1 MHDRSAGSRTGRS
14 AADGDGGGRAVS
26 GEDAADA
33 KADDEDVVRAGDWR
47 MIDDYCARPSR
58 SSWTTGDPLRCRA
71 RSCGHFHMD

>member
-26 GEDAADA
+26 GEGAADA
-33 KADDEDVVRAGDWR
+33 KAGDEDEAGDWR